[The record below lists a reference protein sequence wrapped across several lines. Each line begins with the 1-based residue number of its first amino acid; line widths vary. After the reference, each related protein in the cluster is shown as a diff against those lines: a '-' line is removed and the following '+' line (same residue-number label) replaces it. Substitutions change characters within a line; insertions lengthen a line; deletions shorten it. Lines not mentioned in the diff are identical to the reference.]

1 MKRFNNEIIGYQ
13 NVNDGR
19 ILSVEKYH
27 EMLEREILDFWNAL
41 DDYQKLEYDGFR
53 HFREYHLNSPDPD
66 FIPLFKDEI

>member
-13 NVNDGR
+13 NVNDGK

-41 DDYQKLEYDGFR
+41 DDEQKMDYDGFR